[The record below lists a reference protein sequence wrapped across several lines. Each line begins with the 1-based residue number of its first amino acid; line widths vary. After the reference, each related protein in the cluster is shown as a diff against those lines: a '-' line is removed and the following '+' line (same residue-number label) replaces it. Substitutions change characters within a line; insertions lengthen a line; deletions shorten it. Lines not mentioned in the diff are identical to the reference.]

1 MDYLVKIRSV
11 QTPLNGQFS
20 IGANINSKEFK
31 MKKQTE
37 KNKTT
42 YDTEINKK
50 ALQEVIDDLLKSY
63 PTNKKIQIV
72 VL

>member
-1 MDYLVKIRSV
+1 
-11 QTPLNGQFS
+11 
-20 IGANINSKEFK
+20 

-63 PTNKKIQIV
+63 ALNRKIKIV

>member
-1 MDYLVKIRSV
+1 
-11 QTPLNGQFS
+11 
-20 IGANINSKEFK
+20 

-63 PTNKKIQIV
+63 PANKKIQIAV
-72 VL
+72 T

>member
-1 MDYLVKIRSV
+1 
-11 QTPLNGQFS
+11 
-20 IGANINSKEFK
+20 

-42 YDTEINKK
+42 YETEINKK
-50 ALQEVIDDLLKSY
+50 ALLEVIDDLLKSY
-63 PTNKKIQIV
+63 PANKKIQIV

>member
-1 MDYLVKIRSV
+1 
-11 QTPLNGQFS
+11 
-20 IGANINSKEFK
+20 

-63 PTNKKIQIV
+63 QANKKIQIV

>member
-1 MDYLVKIRSV
+1 
-11 QTPLNGQFS
+11 
-20 IGANINSKEFK
+20 

-63 PTNKKIQIV
+63 PTNKKIKV
-72 VL
+72 SVSA